1 MEKTEDSPSNT
12 RVRKEKQKGQMTN
25 YEYIQKCDP
34 ETLRDII
41 EKIAYCNMEPWSD
54 QLGDLCEVCPTVV
67 ITDEVV
73 QGKQLALK
81 ECDFSNGKCPHGD
94 PISWWLGQ
102 EQKEEQWER
111 R

>member
-1 MEKTEDSPSNT
+1 
-12 RVRKEKQKGQMTN
+12 MTN

-41 EKIAYCNMEPWSD
+41 EKIAYCDMEPWSD

-81 ECDFSNGKCPHGD
+81 ECVFSDGKCPHGD
-94 PISWWLGQ
+94 PTRWWLGQ
-102 EQKEEQWER
+102 EQKEGQWER